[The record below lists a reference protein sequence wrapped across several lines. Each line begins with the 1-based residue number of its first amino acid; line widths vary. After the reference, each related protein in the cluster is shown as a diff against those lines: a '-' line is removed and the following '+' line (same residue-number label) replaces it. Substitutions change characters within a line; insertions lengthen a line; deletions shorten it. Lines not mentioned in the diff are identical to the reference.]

1 MKDVMKTTVVY
12 NQEDTHSES
21 SDHIGRHLTADLWRC
36 AELPDEIEPLET
48 IMLNACHVAGATI
61 IGVTSHKFEPQGVT
75 VLVLLAE
82 SHISIHSWPEFNY
95 AAIDIF
101 TCGKEMQPQA
111 AVDYLVDRLKPEKVE
126 AHKLIRGK
134 NYAKYSQPIT

>member
-1 MKDVMKTTVVY
+1 MKTTIVY
-12 NQEDTHSES
+12 NQESTHSEAK
-21 SDHIGRHLTADLWRC
+21 DHIGSHLTADFWHC
-36 AELPDEIEPLET
+36 SDLPDEIEPLET

-101 TCGKEMQPQA
+101 TCGKQMHPQGA
-111 AVDYLVDRLKPEKVE
+111 IDYLVERLKPEKVE
-126 AHKLIRGK
+126 EHKLIRGK
-134 NYAKYSQPIT
+134 NYARYN